1 MSTESH
7 RIADRST
14 LFDRGA
20 SPKLINDHQGGGP
33 HVGQD
38 ELGLLHL
45 HHERGG
51 VGLDAVSVG
60 DPREDAVRDAQQG
73 GLSRHSAPKLSHDAQ
88 QYNLRINLA
97 IMSSYI
103 LALCWPRDIEYHTC
117 RK

>member
-1 MSTESH
+1 MSTKAH
-7 RIADRST
+7 RVADGSA
-14 LFDRGA
+14 LFDRCA

-51 VGLDAVSVG
+51 VGLDAVPVG

-73 GLSRHSAPKLSHDAQ
+73 GLSRHSGPKLSHDAQ
-88 QYNLRINLA
+88 QYHLRIILD
-97 IMSSYI
+97 IMSSYNSRSVGQDTPY
-103 LALCWPRDIEYHTC
+103 LS
-117 RK
+117 

>member
-1 MSTESH
+1 MSTKSH
-7 RIADRST
+7 RIADRSA
-14 LFDRGA
+14 LFDRCA

-88 QYNLRINLA
+88 QYHLRIILA

-103 LALCWPRDIEYHTC
+103 LDLCWPRDIEYHTC